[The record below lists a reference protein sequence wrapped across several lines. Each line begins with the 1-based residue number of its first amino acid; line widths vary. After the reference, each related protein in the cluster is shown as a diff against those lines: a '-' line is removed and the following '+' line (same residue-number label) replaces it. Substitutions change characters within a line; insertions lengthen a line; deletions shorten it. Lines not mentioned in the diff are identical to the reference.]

1 MESTRTQAAGAGRSR
16 KKRERSS
23 ARQRVNIILP
33 DEVHTLAKV
42 IAVAKGMTL
51 AEFFALAI
59 ESAVGEGDELLKR
72 SLDRLRGAP

>member
-1 MESTRTQAAGAGRSR
+1 MRAAGQGDAARGQRQR
-16 KKRERSS
+16 KREPSP

-33 DEVHTLAKV
+33 DDVHTLAKV

-59 ESAVGEGDELLKR
+59 ESAVGEGDDLLKR
-72 SLDRLRGAP
+72 SLDKLRGAP